1 MTAEYAFESL
11 QSYPIYLWGGV
22 TDCVAGCVNEKG
34 QWGLHWDE
42 SDLLTKVVAAAVDVA
57 AVGGSDDDDDVDD
70 LGCLKGRKEIFFLL
84 FVGNWARLAPHSTTA
99 SSKGN
104 CVWPT
109 FGTRVEP
116 HGLKGS
122 FSFLPLLQLLS
133 AWLSDAALKVFAPSF
148 APHKGTLLSS

>member
-70 LGCLKGRKEIFFLL
+70 LGCLKGRKEIFFFCLL
-84 FVGNWARLAPHSTTA
+84 ETGLVWLHILQQHHQKATA
-99 SSKGN
+99 
-104 CVWPT
+104 
-109 FGTRVEP
+109 FD
-116 HGLKGS
+116 
-122 FSFLPLLQLLS
+122 LLLVLE
-133 AWLSDAALKVFAPSF
+133 
-148 APHKGTLLSS
+148 

>member
-70 LGCLKGRKEIFFLL
+70 LGCLKGRKEIFS
-84 FVGNWARLAPHSTTA
+84 FVGWKL
-99 SSKGN
+99 
-104 CVWPT
+104 
-109 FGTRVEP
+109 
-116 HGLKGS
+116 GS
-122 FSFLPLLQLLS
+122 FGSTFYNSIIKRQLRLTYF
-133 AWLSDAALKVFAPSF
+133 WY
-148 APHKGTLLSS
+148 